1 MSAHFLLHVIPLHFL
16 FITLFIFFSLRTKLH
31 FGQSWVQSSPP
42 ALLPALKKGD
52 VGRLHV
58 EISMVYL
65 VYSTLSSLANQNIG
79 LSAEVS
85 LIYSEYNDGLQN
97 YSFKFLSFCFDFWP
111 LAGFWLKHCAEFIS
125 EMLRLLPFVW
135 WKHSR
140 YETEQEADFF
150 LGSSVD
156 NSQMWPLQDK
166 VHVPQGRERRIKNCA
181 ERKHVRLVSA
191 TSRFLICVLP
201 FASAN
206 FSSGY
211 FPHWTSERQIHMNA
225 LSGCVAG
232 TCWRCADLSW

>member
-166 VHVPQGRERRIKNCA
+166 VHGGGRGELRTVLKGNMSGWCRPPPVSWYVFFLSQAQISPLVISHIGRQKDKFTWTLWA
-181 ERKHVRLVSA
+181 AVWQAHVGDV
-191 TSRFLICVLP
+191 LI
-201 FASAN
+201 
-206 FSSGY
+206 
-211 FPHWTSERQIHMNA
+211 
-225 LSGCVAG
+225 
-232 TCWRCADLSW
+232 